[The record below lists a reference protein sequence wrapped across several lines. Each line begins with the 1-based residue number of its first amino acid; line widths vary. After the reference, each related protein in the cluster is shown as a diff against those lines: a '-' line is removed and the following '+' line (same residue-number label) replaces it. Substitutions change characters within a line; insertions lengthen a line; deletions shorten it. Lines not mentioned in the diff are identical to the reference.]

1 MSIVKLSAK
10 KTMPVVTIVLLIG
23 IIFAL
28 VETRHQD
35 QKQSNLEGQWTVCFT
50 PSKTCQDLI
59 VDTIMSAEKNI
70 LIQAYSFSDID
81 IIQALAAAK
90 HRGVDV
96 QIILDKSNRSDRYSH
111 LNTLRQ
117 EHIPVKI
124 DAPSGIAH
132 NKVIIIDEKKV
143 ITGSYNFSNAAYK
156 RNAENVL
163 ILSDKKL
170 AHEYTKNW
178 LHRWDLSK
186 DAP

>member
-1 MSIVKLSAK
+1 MPIVI
-10 KTMPVVTIVLLIG
+10 VVLLLG
-23 IIFAL
+23 IIFVL
-28 VETRHQD
+28 VETRQPN
-35 QKQSNLEGQWTVCFT
+35 QKQHALEGQWTVCFT

-59 VDTIMSAEKNI
+59 VDNIMSAEKNI
-70 LIQAYSFSDID
+70 LIQAYSFTDID
-81 IIQALAAAK
+81 IIQALSAAK

-96 QIILDKSNRSDRYSH
+96 QIILDKSNRSNRHSH

-132 NKVIIIDEKKV
+132 NKVIIIDEHKV

-178 LHRWDLSK
+178 IHRSDLSK